1 MLALRSAEIEEAPV
15 PSHDELMATLRQ
27 SEEKSRKLKQLLQNQ
42 YSKLSR
48 QMKHHQQ
55 TVDGF
60 QFELERLKK
69 QNETLLTEQKA
80 LRTCIGVQS
89 AEIRS
94 KNDALQSAVMDVNFF
109 EVLLSSRDKTIERL
123 ENEKKETLK
132 DLITIKS
139 QLAALTNVQ

>member
-1 MLALRSAEIEEAPV
+1 MLALRSAEIEEVPV
-15 PSHDELMATLRQ
+15 SSHGELMATLRR
-27 SEEKSRKLKQLLQNQ
+27 SEAKSRKLKQLLQNQ

-48 QMKHHQQ
+48 HLKHYQQ
-55 TVDGF
+55 TVAGF
-60 QFELERLKK
+60 QFEIEQLKK
-69 QNETLLTEQKA
+69 NNETLLTEQKA
-80 LRTCIGVQS
+80 LQTCIGFQS

-94 KNDALQSAVMDVNFF
+94 KTDALQSAVMDVNFF